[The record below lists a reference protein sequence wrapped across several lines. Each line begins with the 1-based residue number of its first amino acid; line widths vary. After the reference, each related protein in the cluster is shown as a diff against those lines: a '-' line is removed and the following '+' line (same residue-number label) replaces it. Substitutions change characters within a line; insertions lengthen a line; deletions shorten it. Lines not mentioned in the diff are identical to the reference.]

1 MDQLPKSLTIPIGRL
16 GAAAQNA
23 LEMAR
28 FGGLTTDEEPSRY
41 EVVSEQRVYRLRHY
55 LAGEEPSGP
64 PVLLVPPMMLAAE
77 VYDVSPST
85 SASRSS
91 RGTGSIPGWSTL
103 ARPSVRRGASS
114 AR

>member
-41 EVVSEQRVYRLRHY
+41 EAVSEQRVYRAPAR
-55 LAGEEPSGP
+55 
-64 PVLLVPPMMLAAE
+64 
-77 VYDVSPST
+77 
-85 SASRSS
+85 SRSS